1 MRWRKLLRSLA
12 IALAAAAFVASGAFL
27 WLRASGR
34 AQRSGSAPLAGL
46 GARVEVRFDRF
57 AVPFVRAGSARDAA
71 AALGWLHANE
81 RLFQMELTRRAAGGR
96 LAELFGE
103 RALGYDKRIRAL
115 GFPGATERL
124 LASATPETRELLDA
138 YAAGVNAWIS
148 ARGAD
153 LPPEYRILRRRP
165 EPWRPVDSIAVIFVM
180 ARTLS
185 PVLEP
190 PEDDHFRFLRA
201 FGPER
206 ARELAGDAD
215 ATIFA
220 EVEELARATQAP
232 ADELG
237 GRAEG
242 AGLGSNNWAVAPAR
256 SASGN
261 ALVANDPH
269 LGLGLPNVWY
279 PAAFDAPDYRAVGM
293 TLPGAP
299 GVVLGRGERVAW
311 ACTNLYV
318 DDVDVFLERL
328 DETGTK
334 VWREGG
340 WTPISVERD
349 RIRVGAG
356 KNAREVEIEVRSTD
370 RGALIEADREAGL
383 PARSVAWIGWRPG
396 DQVATFLALARARSV
411 EDVPAAVAG
420 YVFPAQNIVA
430 GDADGRL
437 LWTPL
442 GLSPRRFGWDGRFP
456 APAWRADVGW
466 DGAVPASENP
476 VLRDPG
482 DGLIATA
489 NSFLPIE
496 QPAWFE
502 GDFDTPYRMDRIRE
516 KLAARTDWSVESLL
530 ALQGDVVSLWAREL
544 AGWLDAGLPGDAG
557 RAVAALRAWDGAMA
571 PRGPSALFA
580 LVERELQRAIFEDEA
595 ERAGLPRFGT
605 RWRLRRLLAGEMSP
619 GWFDDVR
626 TAAAEDRRTIL
637 ARALETAW
645 RDGVARWGEDVA
657 RWPYAEIHTLKLDHP
672 LGSVPVI
679 GRWFDLGPIPL
690 PGSATTIFALHGPW
704 RDGRIDISYGP
715 SMRLVTDAADPS
727 ATLAVIPAGV
737 AGHPADPHYAD
748 QLPLYLA
755 GEAIRLPWTREAV
768 ERAAMSTLT
777 LEPEAAP

>member
-1 MRWRKLLRSLA
+1 MRLRKLVRGLA

-34 AQRSGSAPLAGL
+34 AQRSGSAPIDGLA
-46 GARVEVRFDRF
+46 ASVEVRFDRYGIPSV
-57 AVPFVRAGSARDAA
+57 AAGSARDAA
-71 AALGWLHANE
+71 AALGWLHAND

-103 RALGYDKRIRAL
+103 RALGFDRRIRAL

-124 LASATPETRELLDA
+124 LAAAAPETRELLDA
-138 YAAGVNAWIS
+138 YAAGVNAWIA
-148 ARGAD
+148 ARGGD

-165 EPWRPVDSIAVIFVM
+165 EPWRPIDSIAVIFVM

-185 PVLEP
+185 PVTEP
-190 PEDDHFRFLRA
+190 PEDDFFRFLRA

-242 AGLGSNNWAVAPAR
+242 EGLGSNNWAVGPAR
-256 SASGN
+256 SAAGH

-279 PAAFDAPDYRAVGM
+279 PAGFDAPDYRAVGM

-340 WTPISVERD
+340 WTPITIERD
-349 RIRVGAG
+349 RIQVGIGAE
-356 KNAREVEIEVRSTD
+356 AREVDVEVRSTD
-370 RGALIEADREAGL
+370 RGVLVEADPEAGL
-383 PARSVAWIGWRPG
+383 PARSVAWVGWQPG
-396 DQVATFLALARARSV
+396 DQLAAFLALARARSV

-420 YVFPAQNIVA
+420 YVFPAQNLVA
-430 GDADGRL
+430 GDAEGRL

-442 GLSPRRFGWDGRFP
+442 GLSPRRRGWDGRFP

-466 DGAVPASENP
+466 DGTVPAAENP
-476 VLRDPG
+476 VLRDPAG
-482 DGLIATA
+482 GLIATA
-489 NSFLPIE
+489 NSFLPTE

-502 GDFDTPYRMDRIRE
+502 GDFDTPFRMDRIRE
-516 KLAARTDWSVESLL
+516 ALAERSAWDVESLL

-544 AGWLDAGLPGDAG
+544 SGRLDSDLPGDAG

-571 PRGPSALFA
+571 ERGASALFA

-619 GWFDDVR
+619 AWFDDVR
-626 TAAAEDRRTIL
+626 TAATEDRRAVL
-637 ARALETAW
+637 ARALEAAW
-645 RDGVARWGEDVA
+645 RDGVARWGEEVA
-657 RWPYAEIHTLKLDHP
+657 GWRYAEIHTLKLDHP
-672 LGSVPVI
+672 LGSVPLL
-679 GRWFDLGPIPL
+679 GRWFEIAPIPL
-690 PGSATTIFALHGPW
+690 PGSATTVFALHGPW
-704 RDGRIDISYGP
+704 RDGRMDISYGP
-715 SMRLVTDAADPS
+715 SMRFVTDAADPA

-748 QLPLYLA
+748 QLPLYLD
-755 GEAIRLPWTREAV
+755 GRAIRLPWGREA
-768 ERAAMSTLT
+768 AAREAASTLV
-777 LEPEAAP
+777 LEPVAR